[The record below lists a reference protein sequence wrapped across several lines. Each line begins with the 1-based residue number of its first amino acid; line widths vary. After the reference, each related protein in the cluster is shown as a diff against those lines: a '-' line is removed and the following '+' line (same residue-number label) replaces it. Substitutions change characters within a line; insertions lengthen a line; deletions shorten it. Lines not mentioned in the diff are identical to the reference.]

1 MDFWDMFSIFSHFGN
16 SQDELGNVQVGG
28 DKEQTVYVSMA
39 LGLGK
44 YLYIMDLLFP
54 DSLVRVSDLQEQDQ
68 SVDIQGK
75 RV

>member
-1 MDFWDMFSIFSHFGN
+1 
-16 SQDELGNVQVGG
+16 
-28 DKEQTVYVSMA
+28 MA